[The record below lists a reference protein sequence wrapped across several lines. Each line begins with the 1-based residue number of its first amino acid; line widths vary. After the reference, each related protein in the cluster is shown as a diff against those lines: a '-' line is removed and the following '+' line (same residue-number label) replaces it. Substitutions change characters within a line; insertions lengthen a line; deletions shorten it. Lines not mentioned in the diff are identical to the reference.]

1 MKALS
6 LIVLLGI
13 LPCCQKTGIA
23 NQTDASSLEQT
34 QTPEDEAYAKEF
46 VEKAKKSQGLLLPR
60 IAPVIK
66 DKQAAI
72 AVAESILFNV
82 YGEEQ
87 IKMQRPYRVCKAEQ
101 YWVLSGKLPEGMK
114 GGVFEIA
121 LDEKDGKVIGLTHG
135 K

>member
-13 LPCCQKTGIA
+13 LLSCQKNG
-23 NQTDASSLEQT
+23 NPHQTDVSVQT
-34 QTPEDEAYAKEF
+34 QTTEDEAYAKAF
-46 VEKAKKSQGLLLPR
+46 VEKAKESQGLLLPR

-66 DKQAAI
+66 DNQAAV
-72 AVAESILFNV
+72 AVAESILFSV

-87 IKMQRPYRVCKAEQ
+87 IKKQRPYRVCKVEQ
-101 YWVLSGKLPEGMK
+101 YWVVSGTLPEMML

-121 LDEKDGKVIGLTHG
+121 LDEKDGRVVGLTHG